1 MRLEATQYSIVVLD
15 AVRFD
20 HLSCYGYGKKTT
32 PNIDRLSTG
41 GILFENAFSTSCWT
55 PPSHASLFTGLYPSF
70 HGVYTGDSVLDV
82 PDRTLVEI
90 LRDAGYRTL
99 GISSIPQLS
108 VTKKFNRGFDEYVEA
123 WKLNQTPRTALK
135 WKAKIRSF
143 LHLDDPVTR
152 YIYEQIRRW
161 IKERNPSMPFFIF
174 ANMNTAHSPYDPP
187 TRYLSR
193 HATSPTSFRMNKKLK
208 DLAAR
213 DGYRYMA
220 RQMEVTEDE
229 FRGLE
234 NLYDGEITYLD
245 ELLGRLFVFLQAE
258 DLLEDTLILLLADHG
273 ENFGDHGL
281 MYHQF
286 CLYDSLIRIPMIWH
300 YPRAIP
306 HGERISTL
314 VSIVD
319 VMPSILGLAALPPE
333 SYSSTQGTCLFPD
346 LSSSHPEGR
355 DFVVAEYQA
364 PPGVFNYFRRMTPDF
379 DPSVY
384 EKGYKSIRTLQ
395 HKYIVSSKG
404 DEELY
409 DLAKDP
415 KEQNNIVHLLPVVT
429 DCLRQTLFKT
439 VRDFEKER
447 GAKSSEEKDGA
458 TIQQLKALGYL

>member
-1 MRLEATQYSIVVLD
+1 MKRPNILLVVLD

-32 PNIDRLSTG
+32 PNIDRLSTR

-82 PDRTLVEI
+82 SDKTFVEI

-108 VTKKFNRGFDEYVEA
+108 VTKGFNRGFDEYVEA
-123 WKLNQTPRTALK
+123 WKLDQTRRMALK

-143 LHLDDPVTR
+143 FHLDDPITR
-152 YIYEQIRRW
+152 YTYEQIRRW
-161 IKERNPSMPFFIF
+161 IKEHDPSIPFFIF

-193 HATSPTSFRMNKKLK
+193 HATSPTSFRMTKKLK
-208 DLAAR
+208 DLATR
-213 DGYRYMA
+213 DGYRFMA

-229 FRGLE
+229 FKGLKC
-234 NLYDGEITYLD
+234 LYDGEITYLD
-245 ELLGRLFVFLQAE
+245 ELLGKLFVFLQAE

-314 VSIVD
+314 ASIVD
-319 VMPSILGLAALPPE
+319 VMPSISKLAALPPE

-346 LSSSHPEGR
+346 SQSSNPEGR
-355 DFVVAEYQA
+355 NFVVAEYHA
-364 PPGVFNYFRRMTPDF
+364 PPGAFNYFRRMTPGF
-379 DPSVY
+379 DYSVY
-384 EKGYKSIRTLQ
+384 KKGYKSIRTLR
-395 HKYIVSSKG
+395 HKYIVSSNG
-404 DEELY
+404 VEELY

-415 KEQNNIVHLLPVVT
+415 KEQNNIGNSLPAIA
-429 DCLRQTLFKT
+429 DSLRQTLFKT
-439 VRDFEKER
+439 VRDFGKER
-447 GAKSSEEKDGA
+447 RAKSSKEKNDV

>member
-1 MRLEATQYSIVVLD
+1 VKRPNILLVVLD

-20 HLSCYGYGKKTT
+20 HLSCYGYERKTT
-32 PNIDRLSTG
+32 PNIDKLSTR

-82 PDRTLVEI
+82 SEKTLVEI

-108 VTKKFNRGFDEYVEA
+108 ITKKFNRGFDEYVEA
-123 WKLNQTPRTALK
+123 WKLDQTRRTALK

-143 LHLDDPVTR
+143 FHLDDPVTR

-161 IKERNPSMPFFIF
+161 IKERNPSTPFFIF

-193 HATSPTSFRMNKKLK
+193 HDTSPASFRMTKRLK

-229 FRGLE
+229 FKGLE
-234 NLYDGEITYLD
+234 CLYDGEITYLD
-245 ELLGRLFVFLQAE
+245 ELLGYLFIFLQAKG
-258 DLLEDTLILLLADHG
+258 LLEDTLILLLADHG

-300 YPRAIP
+300 YPRAIL

-314 VSIVD
+314 ASIVD
-319 VMPSILGLAALPPE
+319 VMPSILGLAALPLE
-333 SYSSTQGTCLFPD
+333 SYSFTQGTCLFPGF
-346 LSSSHPEGR
+346 LSCHPEGR
-355 DFVVAEYQA
+355 NFVVAEYQA

-379 DPSVY
+379 DHSVY
-384 EKGYKSIRTLQ
+384 ERGYKSIRTL
-395 HKYIVSSKG
+395 HYKYIVSSKG
-404 DEELY
+404 HEELY

-415 KEQNNIVHLLPVVT
+415 EEEHNVVNLFREEV
-429 DCLRQTLFKT
+429 DRLRQTLFKT

-447 GAKSSEEKDGA
+447 GAKSSEEKDDA

>member
-1 MRLEATQYSIVVLD
+1 MKRPNILLVVLD

-20 HLSCYGYGKKTT
+20 HLSCYGYEKKTT

-82 PDRTLVEI
+82 PDPTLVEI
-90 LRDAGYRTL
+90 LQDAGYRTL

-108 VTKKFNRGFDEYVEA
+108 VTKRFNRGFDEYVEA

-193 HATSPTSFRMNKKLK
+193 HATSPTSFRMTKKLK

-213 DGYRYMA
+213 EGYRYMA
-220 RQMEVTEDE
+220 RQMEVTENE

-234 NLYDGEITYLD
+234 SLYDGEITYLD
-245 ELLGRLFVFLQAE
+245 ELLGHLFVFLQAE

-306 HGERISTL
+306 HGERTSTL
-314 VSIVD
+314 ASMVD

-333 SYSSTQGTCLFPD
+333 SYSSTQGACLFQGPQ
-346 LSSSHPEGR
+346 SSYSEGR

-364 PPGVFNYFRRMTPDF
+364 PPGVFNYFRRMTPNF
-379 DPSVY
+379 DYSVY
-384 EKGYKSIRTLQ
+384 ERGYKSIRTLR
-395 HKYIVSSKG
+395 HKYIVSSNG
-404 DEELY
+404 HEELY

-415 KEQNNIVHLLPVVT
+415 KEQSNIRSSLPGIA
-429 DCLRQTLFKT
+429 DSFRQTLFKT
-439 VRDFEKER
+439 VRDFGMER
-447 GAKSSEEKDGA
+447 GASSSKEKDGF
-458 TIQQLKALGYL
+458 TIQQLRALGYL

>member
-1 MRLEATQYSIVVLD
+1 VSD
-15 AVRFD
+15 
-20 HLSCYGYGKKTT
+20 K
-32 PNIDRLSTG
+32 
-41 GILFENAFSTSCWT
+41 
-55 PPSHASLFTGLYPSF
+55 
-70 HGVYTGDSVLDV
+70 
-82 PDRTLVEI
+82 TLVEI

-123 WKLNQTPRTALK
+123 WKLDQTRRMALK

-143 LHLDDPVTR
+143 FHLDDPVTR

-174 ANMNTAHSPYDPP
+174 ANMNTAQSPYDPP
-187 TRYLSR
+187 ARFLKR
-193 HATSPTSFRMNKKLK
+193 HATRTTNFQITKKLK
-208 DLAAR
+208 GLSTR

-229 FRGLE
+229 FKGLE
-234 NLYDGEITYLD
+234 YLYDGEITYLD
-245 ELLGRLFVFLQAE
+245 ELLGHLFGFLQAE

-314 VSIVD
+314 ASIID
-319 VMPSILGLAALPPE
+319 VMPSILRLAALPPE
-333 SYSSTQGTCLFPD
+333 SYSSTQGTCLFPGPQ
-346 LSSSHPEGR
+346 SSHPEGR
-355 DFVVAEYQA
+355 NFVVAEYQA

-379 DPSVY
+379 DHSVY
-384 EKGYKSIRTLQ
+384 EKRYKSIRTPH

-409 DLAKDP
+409 DLSKDP
-415 KEQNNIVHLLPVVT
+415 EEQYNVVNLFREEA
-429 DCLRQTLFKT
+429 DRLRQTLFKT
-439 VRDFEKER
+439 VRDFGKER
-447 GAKSSEEKDGA
+447 GATSSKEKDNV

>member
-1 MRLEATQYSIVVLD
+1 LKRPNILLVVLD

-20 HLSCYGYGKKTT
+20 HLSCYGYEKKTT
-32 PNIDRLSTG
+32 PNIDRLSTR

-82 PDRTLVEI
+82 SDKTLVEI

-108 VTKKFNRGFDEYVEA
+108 ITKKFNRGFDEYVEA
-123 WKLNQTPRTALK
+123 WKLNQTPRRVLK

-143 LHLDDPVTR
+143 FHLDDPVTR

-161 IKERNPSMPFFIF
+161 IKERNASMPFFIF

-193 HATSPTSFRMNKKLK
+193 HATSPTSFRMTKKLK

-220 RQMEVTEDE
+220 RQMEVTGDE
-229 FRGLE
+229 FKGLE
-234 NLYDGEITYLD
+234 CLYDGEITYLD
-245 ELLGRLFVFLQAE
+245 ELLGYLFIFLQTE
-258 DLLEDTLILLLADHG
+258 GLLEDTLILLLADHG

-314 VSIVD
+314 ASIID

-333 SYSSTQGTCLFPD
+333 SYSSTQGTCLFPGPQ
-346 LSSSHPEGR
+346 SCHFEGR
-355 DFVVAEYQA
+355 DFVIAEYQA

-379 DPSVY
+379 DQSVY
-384 EKGYKSIRTLQ
+384 ERGYKSIRTL
-395 HKYIVSSKG
+395 HYKYIVSSKG
-404 DEELY
+404 HEELY

-415 KEQNNIVHLLPVVT
+415 EEQHNVVNLFREEA
-429 DCLRQTLFKT
+429 DRLRQTLFKT
-439 VRDFEKER
+439 VRDFGKES

>member
-1 MRLEATQYSIVVLD
+1 LKRPNILLVVLD

-32 PNIDRLSTG
+32 PNIDRLSTR

-82 PDRTLVEI
+82 SDKTLVEI

-108 VTKKFNRGFDEYVEA
+108 VTKGFNRGFDEYVEA
-123 WKLNQTPRTALK
+123 WKLDQTGRLTSK

-143 LHLDDPVTR
+143 LRLDDPITR
-152 YIYEQIRRW
+152 YTYEQIRRW
-161 IKERNPSMPFFIF
+161 IKEHDPSMPFFIF

-187 TRYLSR
+187 TRFLNR
-193 HATSPTSFRMNKKLK
+193 HAASPTNFQMTKKLK
-208 DLAAR
+208 DLSTR
-213 DGYRYMA
+213 DGYRFMA

-229 FRGLE
+229 FTGLE
-234 NLYDGEITYLD
+234 CLYDGEITYLD
-245 ELLGRLFVFLQAE
+245 ELLGKLFVLLQAE

-273 ENFGDHGL
+273 ENLGDHGL

-306 HGERISTL
+306 HGERVSTL
-314 VSIVD
+314 ASMVD
-319 VMPSILGLAALPPE
+319 VMPSILGLAALPPP
-333 SYSSTQGTCLFPD
+333 SDSSRQGIYLFPD
-346 LSSSHPEGR
+346 RQSNNPEGR
-355 DFVVAEYQA
+355 NFVVAEYQA

-379 DPSVY
+379 DYSVY
-384 EKGYKSIRTLQ
+384 KKGYKSIRTLR
-395 HKYIVSSKG
+395 HKYIVSSNG
-404 DEELY
+404 HEELY

-415 KEQNNIVHLLPVVT
+415 KEQNNIGKSLPAIA
-429 DCLRQTLFKT
+429 DSLRQTLFKT
-439 VRDFEKER
+439 VRDFGKER
-447 GAKSSEEKDGA
+447 GATSSKEKNDV

>member
-1 MRLEATQYSIVVLD
+1 MKRPNILIVVLD

-20 HLSCYGYGKKTT
+20 HLSCYGYERKTT
-32 PNIDRLSTG
+32 PNIDKLSTR

-82 PDRTLVEI
+82 SEKTLVEI

-108 VTKKFNRGFDEYVEA
+108 ITKKFDRGFDEYVEA
-123 WKLNQTPRTALK
+123 WKLDQTPRRTLK

-143 LHLDDPVTR
+143 FHLDDPVTR

-161 IKERNPSMPFFIF
+161 IKERNSSMPFFIF

-193 HATSPTSFRMNKKLK
+193 HASTTNFRMTKKLRN
-208 DLAAR
+208 LAAR

-229 FRGLE
+229 FGRLE
-234 NLYDGEITYLD
+234 YLYDGEITYLD
-245 ELLGRLFVFLQAE
+245 ELLGHLFIFLQAT
-258 DLLEDTLILLLADHG
+258 DLLEDTVILLLADHG

-300 YPRAIP
+300 YPRTIP

-314 VSIVD
+314 ASILD
-319 VMPSILGLAALPPE
+319 VMPSMLRWAALPPE
-333 SYSSTQGTCLFPD
+333 SYSAAQGTSLFPGPPSIPHED
-346 LSSSHPEGR
+346 R
-355 DFVVAEYQA
+355 NFVIAEYQA
-364 PPGVFNYFRRMTPDF
+364 PPGVFNYFRRMTPNF
-379 DPSVY
+379 DHSVY
-384 EKGYKSIRTLQ
+384 EKGYKSIRTP
-395 HKYIVSSKG
+395 HYKYIVSSKG
-404 DEELY
+404 NEELY

-415 KEQNNIVHLLPVVT
+415 KEQHNVVNGFREEA
-429 DCLRQTLFKT
+429 DKLRQTLFKT
-439 VRDFEKER
+439 VRDFGNER
-447 GAKSSEEKDGA
+447 GAKSSKEEDGA